1 MTETQA
7 RAIRQILVN
16 GSASLTDAAVSMAPE
31 CLDRMTYD
39 GSLINHGTR
48 INWGGTIKRAAVDLW
63 DREDNDPDNAPTL
76 WEDVLYRKGYRIIPE
91 TITVGLA
98 FSSGEIGWWGTS
110 CIVARSMTMYTLR
123 HSILTTGSWPRTNN
137 QGGTSL

>member
-39 GSLINHGTR
+39 GSLIAHGTR
-48 INWGGTIKRAAVDLW
+48 INWDGDIKRAAVDLY
-63 DREDNDPDNAPTL
+63 DREDQDPAHAPTL
-76 WEDVLYRKGYRIIPE
+76 WEDVLYRLGYHIIPA

-98 FSSGEIGWWGTS
+98 FSSGEIGWWGD
-110 CIVARSMTMYTLR
+110 VLYRSKVDNNVYTPAQYPDNWELAEDK
-123 HSILTTGSWPRTNN
+123 
-137 QGGTSL
+137 

>member
-7 RAIRQILVN
+7 RALRQILVN
-16 GSASLTDAAVSMAPE
+16 GSASLTDAAVSMATE

-39 GSLINHGTR
+39 GSLIKHGTR

-63 DREDNDPDNAPTL
+63 DREDNDPDHAPTL
-76 WEDVLYRKGYRIIPE
+76 WEDVLYRKGYRIIPA

-98 FSSGEIGWWGTS
+98 FSSGEIGWWGD
-110 CIVARSMTMYTLR
+110 VLYRSKVDNNVYTPAQYPDN
-123 HSILTTGSWPRTNN
+123 WEPVDAEEV
-137 QGGTSL
+137 

>member
-7 RAIRQILVN
+7 RALRQILVN

-39 GSLINHGTR
+39 GSLIKHGSR
-48 INWGGTIKRAAVDLW
+48 INWGGEIKRAAVGLW
-63 DREDNDPDNAPTL
+63 DREDNDPDHAPTL
-76 WEDVLYRKGYRIIPE
+76 WEAVMYRLGYRIIPA

-98 FSSGEIGWWGTS
+98 FSEGEIGWWGD
-110 CIVARSMTMYTLR
+110 VLYRSKVDSNVYTPDQYAPNWELVEDN
-123 HSILTTGSWPRTNN
+123 TGGE
-137 QGGTSL
+137 QQ

>member
-39 GSLINHGTR
+39 GSLIKHGTR

-63 DREDNDPDNAPTL
+63 DREDNDPDHAPTL
-76 WEDVLYRKGYRIIPE
+76 WEDVLYRKGYRIIPD

-98 FSSGEIGWWGTS
+98 FSEGEIGWWGDKLY
-110 CIVARSMTMYTLR
+110 RSKVNDNVYTPAQYPDNWDLAEDK
-123 HSILTTGSWPRTNN
+123 
-137 QGGTSL
+137 

>member
-7 RAIRQILVN
+7 RALRQILVN

-63 DREDNDPDNAPTL
+63 DREDNDPDHAPTL

-98 FSSGEIGWWGTS
+98 FSSGEIGWLGD
-110 CIVARSMTMYTLR
+110 VLYRSKVDNNVYTPAQYPDN
-123 HSILTTGSWPRTNN
+123 WEPVDAEEV
-137 QGGTSL
+137 

>member
-39 GSLINHGTR
+39 GSLIKHGTR
-48 INWGGTIKRAAVDLW
+48 INWGGEIKRAAVDLY
-63 DREDNDPDNAPTL
+63 DREDQDPAHAPTL
-76 WEDVLYRKGYRIIPE
+76 WEAVMYRLGYRIIPE

-98 FSSGEIGWWGTS
+98 FSEGEIGWWGDKLY
-110 CIVARSMTMYTLR
+110 RSKVNNNVYTPAQYPDNWELAEDK
-123 HSILTTGSWPRTNN
+123 
-137 QGGTSL
+137 

>member
-39 GSLINHGTR
+39 GSLIKHGTR
-48 INWGGTIKRAAVDLW
+48 INWGGAIKRASVDLW
-63 DREDNDPDNAPTL
+63 DREDNDPDHAPTL

-98 FSSGEIGWWGTS
+98 FSEGEIGWWGD
-110 CIVARSMTMYTLR
+110 VLYRSKVDNNVYTPAQYPDN
-123 HSILTTGSWPRTNN
+123 WEPVDAEEV
-137 QGGTSL
+137 

>member
-7 RAIRQILVN
+7 RALRQILVN

-63 DREDNDPDNAPTL
+63 DREDNDPDHAPTL

-98 FSSGEIGWWGTS
+98 FSSGEIGWWGD
-110 CIVARSMTMYTLR
+110 VLYRSKVDNNVYTPDQYAAN
-123 HSILTTGSWPRTNN
+123 WEPVEAEEV
-137 QGGTSL
+137 

>member
-63 DREDNDPDNAPTL
+63 DREDNDPDHAPTL

-98 FSSGEIGWWGTS
+98 FSSGEIGWWGD
-110 CIVARSMTMYTLR
+110 VLYRSKVDNNVYTPAQYPDN
-123 HSILTTGSWPRTNN
+123 WEPVEAEEV
-137 QGGTSL
+137 

>member
-31 CLDRMTYD
+31 CLDRTTYD
-39 GSLINHGTR
+39 GSLIKHGTR

-63 DREDNDPDNAPTL
+63 DREDNDPDHAPTL

-98 FSSGEIGWWGTS
+98 FSSGEIGWWGD
-110 CIVARSMTMYTLR
+110 VLYRSKVDNNVYTPDQYAAN
-123 HSILTTGSWPRTNN
+123 WEPVEAEEV
-137 QGGTSL
+137 

>member
-39 GSLINHGTR
+39 GSLIKHGTR

-63 DREDNDPDNAPTL
+63 DREDNDPDHAPTL

-98 FSSGEIGWWGTS
+98 FSEGEIGWWGDKLY
-110 CIVARSMTMYTLR
+110 RSKVNDNVYTPAQYPDNWELAEDK
-123 HSILTTGSWPRTNN
+123 
-137 QGGTSL
+137 

>member
-39 GSLINHGTR
+39 GSLIKHGTR

-63 DREDNDPDNAPTL
+63 DREDNDPDHAPTL
-76 WEDVLYRKGYRIIPE
+76 WEDVLYRLGYRIIPD

-98 FSSGEIGWWGTS
+98 FSSGEIGWWGDKLY
-110 CIVARSMTMYTLR
+110 RSKVD
-123 HSILTTGSWPRTNN
+123 NN
-137 QGGTSL
+137 VYAPAQYPDNWEPVDAEEV

>member
-63 DREDNDPDNAPTL
+63 DREDNDPDHAPTL

-98 FSSGEIGWWGTS
+98 FSSGEIGWWGD
-110 CIVARSMTMYTLR
+110 VLYRSKVDNNVYTPAEYPDN
-123 HSILTTGSWPRTNN
+123 WEPVDAEEV
-137 QGGTSL
+137 

>member
-39 GSLINHGTR
+39 GSLIKHGTR

-63 DREDNDPDNAPTL
+63 DREDNDPDHAPTL

-98 FSSGEIGWWGTS
+98 FSSGEIGWWGD
-110 CIVARSMTMYTLR
+110 VLYRSKVDNNVYTPDQYAANWEPVD
-123 HSILTTGSWPRTNN
+123 TEEV
-137 QGGTSL
+137 

>member
-7 RAIRQILVN
+7 RALRQILVN

-48 INWGGTIKRAAVDLW
+48 INWGGTIKRSAVDLW
-63 DREDNDPDNAPTL
+63 DREDNDPDHAPTL
-76 WEDVLYRKGYRIIPE
+76 WEDVLYRKGYRIIPA

-98 FSSGEIGWWGTS
+98 FSSGEIGWWGD
-110 CIVARSMTMYTLR
+110 VLYRSKVDNNVYTPDQYAAN
-123 HSILTTGSWPRTNN
+123 WEPVEAEEV
-137 QGGTSL
+137 

>member
-39 GSLINHGTR
+39 GSLIKHGTR

-63 DREDNDPDNAPTL
+63 DREDNDPDHAPTL

-98 FSSGEIGWWGTS
+98 FSSGEIGWWGD
-110 CIVARSMTMYTLR
+110 VLYRSKVDNNVYTPDQYAAN
-123 HSILTTGSWPRTNN
+123 WEPVEAEEV
-137 QGGTSL
+137 

>member
-39 GSLINHGTR
+39 GSLIKHGTR

-63 DREDNDPDNAPTL
+63 DREDNDPDHAPTL

-98 FSSGEIGWWGTS
+98 FSEGEIGWWGD
-110 CIVARSMTMYTLR
+110 VLYRSKVDNNVYTPAQYPDNWELAKEVHR
-123 HSILTTGSWPRTNN
+123 YE
-137 QGGTSL
+137 

>member
-16 GSASLTDAAVSMAPE
+16 GPASLTDAAVSMAPE

-39 GSLINHGTR
+39 GGLIKHGTR
-48 INWGGTIKRAAVDLW
+48 INWGGEIKRAAVDLY
-63 DREDNDPDNAPTL
+63 DREDQDPAHAPTL
-76 WEDVLYRKGYRIIPE
+76 WEAVMYRLVYRIIPE

-98 FSSGEIGWWGTS
+98 FSEGEIGWWGDKLY
-110 CIVARSMTMYTLR
+110 RSKVNDNVYTPAQYPDNWELAEDK
-123 HSILTTGSWPRTNN
+123 
-137 QGGTSL
+137 

>member
-39 GSLINHGTR
+39 GSLIKHGTR

-63 DREDNDPDNAPTL
+63 DREDNDPDHAPTL

-98 FSSGEIGWWGTS
+98 FSSGEIGWWGD
-110 CIVARSMTMYTLR
+110 VLYRSKVDNNVYTPAQYPDNWEPVD
-123 HSILTTGSWPRTNN
+123 SEEV
-137 QGGTSL
+137 

>member
-39 GSLINHGTR
+39 GSLIKHGTR

-63 DREDNDPDNAPTL
+63 DREDNDPDHAPTL

-98 FSSGEIGWWGTS
+98 FSEGEIGWWGD
-110 CIVARSMTMYTLR
+110 VLYRSKVDNNVYTPAQYPDN
-123 HSILTTGSWPRTNN
+123 WEPVDAEEV
-137 QGGTSL
+137 

>member
-39 GSLINHGTR
+39 GSLIKHGTR
-48 INWGGTIKRAAVDLW
+48 INWGGEIKRAAVDLY
-63 DREDNDPDNAPTL
+63 DREDQDPAHAPTL
-76 WEDVLYRKGYRIIPE
+76 WEAVMYRLGYRIIPE

-98 FSSGEIGWWGTS
+98 F
-110 CIVARSMTMYTLR
+110 
-123 HSILTTGSWPRTNN
+123 
-137 QGGTSL
+137 